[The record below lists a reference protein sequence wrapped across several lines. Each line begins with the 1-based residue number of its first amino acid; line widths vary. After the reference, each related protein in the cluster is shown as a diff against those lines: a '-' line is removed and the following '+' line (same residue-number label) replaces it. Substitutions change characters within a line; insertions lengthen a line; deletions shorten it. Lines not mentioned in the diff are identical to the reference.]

1 MARNNLYERKIH
13 KEMLAWQQA
22 MQRSPSFSNKAT
34 SGVQSRINKIIPQ
47 KVHTVVTRVIKD
59 LTRAVLFGSGF
70 TTFSRH
76 TIADLHST
84 EDVIKAR
91 INFYTSS
98 AAAEGAITGFGGFLS
113 GLADFPLWLTLKMK
127 MLFEIASRY
136 GIDVQDFKE
145 RIFILHIFQLSFS
158 SQQHRNKIYEI
169 VADWENQKELIPD
182 DIHQFDW
189 KTFQLQYRDHID
201 LAKLLQ
207 LIPGV
212 GAIVGAYVNHKL
224 TTRLGNMAMNA
235 YRMRILDNY
244 VPFTEIGEKE
254 MEKLEGR
261 KRAKK

>member
-1 MARNNLYERKIH
+1 
-13 KEMLAWQQA
+13 MLAWQQT

-34 SGVQSRINKIIPQ
+34 QGFQSRINKVIPQ
-47 KVHTVVTRVIKD
+47 KIHAIITRVIKD

-76 TIADLHST
+76 EIADLHST
-84 EDVIKAR
+84 EDRIKER

-136 GIDVQDFKE
+136 GMDVQDFKE

-158 SQQHRNKIYEI
+158 SQQHRNKVYEV

-212 GAIVGAYVNHKL
+212 GAIVGAYVNHRL

-235 YRMRILDNY
+235 YRMRILGGY
-244 VPFTEIGEKE
+244 VSFTEIEEKE
-254 MEKLEGR
+254 TKMLGR
-261 KRAKK
+261 SKRAKK